1 VQTLGIT
8 QSTCKVCR
16 RIVPAKVV
24 TPDGLHVYYHKF
36 CPVDGISQNRVHG
49 DLATY
54 LATQRYVKPAWIPEE
69 LSGQSDKP
77 CPHGCGFCDRHEQHL
92 CMPIVEI
99 TFRCDLACPVCI
111 ADAGQEWDMTVEEFR
126 TLADRLIRAERQ
138 IDVLNLSGG
147 EPLLHPQ
154 LLKIV
159 DEALGRPEIVRV
171 SVSTNGLS
179 LLRNPTLAR
188 ELHDRNV
195 VIALQFDGFD
205 DGAYEVLRGKRLL
218 DAKLS
223 ILNLLSEVGISTS
236 LTFTAASGVNT
247 DQLARTVEYLF
258 SHPHVISMMIQ
269 PLSFAGRASAFS
281 GKIDR
286 LTVADVVRLLGETG
300 GGCVKASDFVP
311 LPCSHPLCFS
321 LAYYL
326 VLSNGQTVSL
336 NELVDA
342 STMLDSLTNRTIF
355 GLDSEEHDRL
365 KAMVYEMWSGPAGS
379 TPDSEVVMKT
389 LRSILDEISSSR
401 FDARRAF
408 GVAERHIKSIF
419 IHAFQDVED
428 FDLSRVRRCCQAYPQ
443 PNGKLI
449 PACVYNVLRRDSS
462 YRSSVNS
469 VTSSLCT
476 DAKEPCNESGGRH

>member
-1 VQTLGIT
+1 METLGIT
-8 QSTCKVCR
+8 QSVCNTCCQ
-16 RIVPAKVV
+16 IVPAKIR
-24 TPDGLHVYYHKF
+24 TDGTAVYFQKF
-36 CPVDGISQNRVHG
+36 CAEHGDSQNIVHN
-49 DLATY
+49 DLDDY
-54 LATQRYVKPAWIPEE
+54 LKTQRYVKPAWIPEE
-69 LSGQSDKP
+69 LSGQSEIP
-77 CPHGCGFCDRHEQHL
+77 CPHGCGLCDRHEQHL

-99 TFRCDLACPVCI
+99 TSRCDLACPVCI
-111 ADAGQEWDMTVEEFR
+111 ADAGQKWDMTVEEFGA
-126 TLADRLIRAERQ
+126 LADRLIRAERQ

-154 LLKIV
+154 LLNII

-179 LLRNPTLAR
+179 LLRNPRLVR

-195 VIALQFDGFD
+195 VVALQFDGFD
-205 DGAYEVLRGKRLL
+205 DKAYEVLRGKQLL
-218 DAKLS
+218 EAKLG
-223 ILNLLSEVGISTS
+223 ILDLLSEVGISTS
-236 LTFTAASGVNT
+236 LTFTAASDINT

-269 PLSFAGRASAFS
+269 PLSFAGRASRFS

-326 VLSNGQTVSL
+326 VLNNGQMVSL

-365 KAMVYEMWSGPAGS
+365 KAMVYEMWSGPVGS

-408 GVAERHIKSIF
+408 GVAERHIKSVF

-462 YRSSVNS
+462 YRSSVNR
-469 VTSSLCT
+469 VTSSMGT
-476 DAKEPCNESGGRH
+476 DGKEPCNERGRRS